1 MKKGIIKAL
10 VLIAVFCMGV
20 LGFSRFTNY
29 ANKDMMTEMADAT
42 LPLVSLYIGDMEI
55 NELRGY
61 TQEMDGVFMRD
72 AVTPIGEERILPIRI
87 RVYDTKVDGISY
99 EIRSLDMDRLV
110 SDNVVE
116 NYKEEKNQITAD
128 LAIQNLLE
136 ENEEYLLILK
146 LVSGKDTIY
155 YYTRIMEERDCYAGE
170 CAAFAMDFHT
180 KTFDKAVADS
190 LATYLE
196 PDTSGDNSTLA
207 KVDIHSSLK
216 QVAWA
221 DFDGERLT
229 TPIPSIKEI
238 NSSYTVVVLD
248 YLVTSAGLNG
258 EMEYYNVEEY
268 YRLRHTNERMYLLN
282 YERNIEQIFRGENLE
297 IYENYIQL
305 GIREEDVEFVSNE
318 KGNIV
323 SFIQGGELWCY
334 NQEAGQ
340 LARVFS
346 FMWNE
351 GIDDRENY
359 REHDIRIINIDET
372 GSIDFVVYGYMNCG
386 IHEGKVGICAYHYDS
401 VVNTIEEELFIP
413 SDQSYQV
420 MKADL
425 GQLMY
430 ENANGVFFIMLGGT
444 VYRIELAGMQVEEYI
459 TGLKD
464 GSYAISETHKYFAW
478 TDSTDNNAA
487 VKIHFAD
494 LEKEAQMEVT
504 AGAGEYLKPL
514 GFMDEDFV
522 YGVARESD
530 IYKDLAGNTTFP
542 MYQVRI
548 ADAQFLENL
557 KSYGKDGYF
566 VSGIEIEDYIMYLN
580 RIQFNGMAYVEATQ
594 DTIMNREGDS
604 DTIVG
609 IHTTVTEAKETQVQ
623 LSLAEMAKSTKTKVM
638 TPKEVLVEEERE
650 ITLNHSGKENSYYAY
665 ARGNVLKV
673 TERLSEAIS
682 SANEA
687 MGIVIGSKQQYIWKR
702 ARKSIQPEIEVAV
715 GEEDAGASSVA
726 QCVSAMLEH
735 ESINI
740 NVTAL
745 LEQEK
750 TLNEILE
757 TAMKDVIVLD
767 LTGCALEEVL
777 YYINLG
783 TPVFAMRGNTE
794 AVLVTGYDAQNV
806 ILYDPLQNSSEKMGM
821 QDAAEMFRNVGNVFC
836 GYILEK

>member
-1 MKKGIIKAL
+1 MKKGIIKVL
-10 VLIAVFCMGV
+10 VLIAVFCAGV
-20 LGFSRFTNY
+20 VGFGQITNHS
-29 ANKDMMTEMADAT
+29 NQDLTTEMADAT
-42 LPLVSLYIGDMEI
+42 LPVVSLYAEDMEI

-61 TQEMDGVFMRD
+61 TQEMNGVFMRD
-72 AVTPIGEERILPIRI
+72 TVTPIGEERILPIRV
-87 RVYDTKVDGISY
+87 RLYDTKVDGISY

-110 SDNVVE
+110 SDTVVE
-116 NYKEEKNQITAD
+116 DYKEEKSQITAD

-146 LVSGKDTIY
+146 LSSGKDKIY
-155 YYTRIMEERDCYAGE
+155 YYTRIMEEKDCYAGE
-170 CAAFAMDFHT
+170 CAGFAMDFHT
-180 KTFDKAVADS
+180 KTFDKGAADS

-196 PDTSGDNSTLA
+196 PDSSGDNTTLA

-229 TPIPSIKEI
+229 TPVPSIKEI

-248 YLVTSAGLNG
+248 YLVTSVGLNG
-258 EMEYYNVEEY
+258 ELEYYNVEEY
-268 YRLRHTNERMYLLN
+268 YRIRYTNERMYLLN
-282 YERNIEQIFRGENLE
+282 YERNMEQVFRGENLE
-297 IYENYIQL
+297 VYDNYIQL
-305 GIREEDVEFVSNE
+305 GIRGEDIEFASNE

-323 SFIQGGELWCY
+323 SFVQGGELWCY
-334 NQEAGQ
+334 NQTGSQ
-340 LARVFS
+340 LSRVFS
-346 FMWNE
+346 FMGNE
-351 GIDDRENY
+351 GIDERENY

-372 GSIDFVVYGYMNCG
+372 GSMDFVVYGYMNG
-386 IHEGKVGICAYHYDS
+386 GVHEGKVGICVYHYDS

-413 SDQSYQV
+413 SNQSYQV

-430 ENANGVFFIMLGGT
+430 KNAKGVFFIMLDGT
-444 VYRIELAGMQVEEYI
+444 VYRIELAAMQVEEYI

-478 TDSTDNNAA
+478 TDSTDPNAA
-487 VKIHFAD
+487 AKIHFAN
-494 LEKEAQMEVT
+494 LETEVRKEVT
-504 AGAGEYLKPL
+504 ASSGEYLKPL

-522 YGVARESD
+522 YGIARESD
-530 IYKDLAGNTTFP
+530 IHKDLAGNTTFP

-580 RIQFNGMAYVEATQ
+580 RIQFNGMAYVEAPQ

-604 DTIVG
+604 STIVG
-609 IHTTVTEAKETQVQ
+609 THTTVTEIKETQVQ
-623 LSLAEMAKSTKTKVM
+623 LSLAETARETKTRIM
-638 TPKEVLVEEERE
+638 TPKEIVVEEERE
-650 ITLNHSGKENSYYAY
+650 ITLNYSGKENSYYAY
-665 ARGNVLKV
+665 ARGDVLKV
-673 TERLSEAIS
+673 TENLSEAILA
-682 SANEA
+682 ANEE
-687 MGIVIGSKQQYIWKR
+687 MGVVINARQKYIWKR
-702 ARKSIQPEIEVAV
+702 ARKSIQPEIEAKV
-715 GEEDAGASSVA
+715 GAEDAGASSVA

-735 ESINI
+735 ESVNI

-745 LEQEK
+745 LDQGK
-750 TLNEILE
+750 TLKEILE
-757 TAMKDVIVLD
+757 TTMNGVIELD

-777 YYINLG
+777 YYVNLG
-783 TPVFAMRGNTE
+783 TPVFAMRSDTE

-806 ILYDPLQNSSEKMGM
+806 VLYDPLLNTSEKMGL
-821 QDAAEMFRNVGNVFC
+821 QDATEMFRNVGNVFC
-836 GYILEK
+836 GYILED